1 MARICLI
8 TGKTTSTWNNVSH
21 SKRRTKRTWK
31 ANLVTKKL
39 MDENWTSKK
48 TRISAKWLRILT
60 RDLFNQADQ
69 MFDEIQAA
77 KKAD

>member
-1 MARICLI
+1 MARICPI
-8 TGKTTSTWNNVSH
+8 TAKTTSTWNNVSH

-31 ANLVTKKL
+31 ANMITKKL
-39 MDENWTSKK
+39 MDENSWAVRK

-60 RDLFNQADQ
+60 RDLFNQADF

-77 KKAD
+77 KAA